1 MFGVLDI
8 SASALAAQRT
18 RLDVIAGNVAGA
30 FTTRDADGRPNPYR
44 RRFVVLAPGNPAAGP
59 PARGVHVQQIA
70 LDPSPFRHKWDPDP
84 GDAVMAGPHKGYVRL
99 PNVQLSTEMIDAIE
113 AARAYEA
120 NVTVMEV
127 TKTMAAASLRLLA

>member
-8 SASALAAQRT
+8 SASALVAQRT

-30 FTTRDADGRPNPYR
+30 FATRDADGRPNPYR
-44 RRFVVLAPGNPAAGP
+44 RRVALLAPGNPAAGP
-59 PARGVHVQQIA
+59 NARGVHVQQIA
-70 LDPSPFRHKWDPDP
+70 LDPSPFGKKWDPDHV
-84 GDAVMAGPHKGYVRL
+84 DAVKSGPDQGYVRL
-99 PNVQLSTEMIDAIE
+99 PNVVLSTEMIDAIE

-127 TKTMAAASLRLLA
+127 TKTMVAASLRMLA

>member
-30 FTTRDADGRPNPYR
+30 FATRDADGRPNPYR
-44 RRFVVLAPGNPAAGP
+44 RRFAILAPGNPSAGP
-59 PARGVHVQQIA
+59 NARGVHVQQIA
-70 LDPSPFRHKWDPDP
+70 IDPSPFRKKWDPDHV
-84 GDAVMAGPHKGYVRL
+84 DAIKTGPDKGYVRL
-99 PNVQLSTEMIDAIE
+99 SNVVLSTEMIDAIE

-127 TKTMAAASLRLLA
+127 TKTMAAASLRMLA